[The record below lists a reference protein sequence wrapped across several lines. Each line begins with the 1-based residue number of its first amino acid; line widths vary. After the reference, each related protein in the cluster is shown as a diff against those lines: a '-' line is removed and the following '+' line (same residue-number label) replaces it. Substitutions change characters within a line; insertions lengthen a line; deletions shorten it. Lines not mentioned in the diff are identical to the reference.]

1 MKLLFIRHGQSES
14 NVSREVLSSKPD
26 HLIEL
31 SELGTTQAYEA
42 GKRLKSMNI
51 DCADFFVSPFT
62 RAKHTLREI
71 IKNVKPLHIVEDI
84 RLREQ
89 DVGNFIK
96 DIPSIK
102 DQRRRH
108 SSFFYRFPDGESAA
122 DVYVRVKQ
130 FLLDR
135 EDEIKRSTNPI
146 IVAHAATIKVFKM
159 IMEDATY
166 TDYDAYDKPK
176 NGEIIELENDDFQ
189 Y

>member
-1 MKLLFIRHGQSES
+1 MKLTFIRHGQSES
-14 NVSREVLSSKPD
+14 NLSRQVLTNKPD

-31 SELGTTQAYEA
+31 SELGIVQAYEA
-42 GKRLKSMNI
+42 GQRLKSMNI

-71 IKNVKPLHIVEDI
+71 IKSVKPLHIVEDI

-96 DIPSIK
+96 NIPEIK
-102 DQRRRH
+102 DQRSRH
-108 SSFFYRFPDGESAA
+108 SSFFYRFPEGESAA

-135 EDEIKRSTNPI
+135 GNELKNSHNPI
-146 IVAHAATIKVFKM
+146 IVTHAATIKVFKM
-159 IMEDATY
+159 IIEDATY

-176 NGEIIELENDDFQ
+176 NGEIITI
-189 Y
+189 